1 MDIFEQRE
9 CLESMSVLID
19 TREQDTARARARYS
33 SFGLPYERRVLDF
46 GDYTFQFRL
55 PNGKL
60 FYPDEDRI
68 TPIIAIERK
77 MSLAELAQCYTHDRA
92 RFCAEFERAKA
103 AGAKIYLLLENSN
116 FENLCNG
123 KYRSKFHP
131 NAFLASLFAYLA
143 RYDCIPIMCKAE
155 TSGRLIKEIL
165 YRELKERLER
175 GEFG

>member
-1 MDIFEQRE
+1 MDIFEQKE
-9 CLESMSVLID
+9 CLESMSVLVD
-19 TREQDTARARARYS
+19 NREQNTERARRRYEAI
-33 SFGLPYERRVLDF
+33 GLPYERCTLDF
-46 GDYTFQFRL
+46 GDYTFNFLL
-55 PNGKL
+55 PDGTSFADTNN
-60 FYPDEDRI
+60 RI
-68 TPIIAIERK
+68 VPPVAVERK
-77 MSLAELAQCYTHDRA
+77 MSLAELAQCYTHDRK
-92 RFCAEFERAKA
+92 RFSAEFERAKE
-103 AGAKIYLLLENSN
+103 AGARIYLLLENSN

-123 KYRSKFHP
+123 RYRSQFNP